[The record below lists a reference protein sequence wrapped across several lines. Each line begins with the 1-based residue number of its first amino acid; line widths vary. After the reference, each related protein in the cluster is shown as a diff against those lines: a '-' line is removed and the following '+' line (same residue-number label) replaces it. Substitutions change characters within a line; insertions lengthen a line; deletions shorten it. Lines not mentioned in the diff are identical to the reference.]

1 MEITLGHTYRW
12 HATTDGSPACD
23 LYRPIGLQLSDVVH
37 IGLIDFVTFRR
48 RHSLLST
55 AISVRSFV
63 FLLLVVK
70 LNAVCVTQLK
80 QLIRLNLTLTCL
92 MYVIVMSI
100 ILLKH

>member
-23 LYRPIGLQLSDVVH
+23 LYIGLQLSDVVH

-48 RHSLLST
+48 RHSLLLT

-80 QLIRLNLTLTCL
+80 QLIRLSLTLTCL
-92 MYVIVMSI
+92 MYVIAMSI